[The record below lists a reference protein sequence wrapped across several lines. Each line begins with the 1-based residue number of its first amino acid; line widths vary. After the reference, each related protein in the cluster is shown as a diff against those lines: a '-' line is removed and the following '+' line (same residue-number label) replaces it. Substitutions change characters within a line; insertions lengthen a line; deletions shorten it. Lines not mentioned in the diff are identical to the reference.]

1 MIILL
6 DEKTADAAAEL
17 EVIPITAEV
26 KQNVAMAICRAAK
39 NGNLLFS
46 RVALYVVVQ
55 HAHAML

>member
-1 MIILL
+1 VIIILL

-46 RVALYVVVQ
+46 R
-55 HAHAML
+55 